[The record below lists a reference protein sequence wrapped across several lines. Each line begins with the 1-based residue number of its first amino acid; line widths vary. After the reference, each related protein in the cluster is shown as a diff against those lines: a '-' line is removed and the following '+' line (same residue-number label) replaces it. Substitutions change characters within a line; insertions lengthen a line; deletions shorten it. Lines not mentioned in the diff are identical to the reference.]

1 MNAESP
7 EQKVPRN
14 VDSWAAK
21 VDRLHVADNVREV
34 GYNVEGKRVAG
45 PMQGFGRLWQRIYT
59 ADLGTAVTP
68 EKLVENWRAHFGEY
82 WPSTGRFH
90 GAVASIQPGNVAPLN
105 AAGVATGVMVLY
117 ADDTSFTF
125 LTPEGHMFAA
135 MITFSGE
142 TVSDGSTVAQIRM
155 LLRPSDPL
163 WEAGWPML
171 QRGEDAFWLGTLRNL
186 ATDHGVPDAVIESET
201 VCLDRK
207 RIWKNWSNIWNNAG
221 VGTAWHKVTTPFRR
235 RKTDQAT

>member
-1 MNAESP
+1 MSSHTPDKNG
-7 EQKVPRN
+7 PRDAGN
-14 VDSWAAK
+14 WAAK

-45 PMQGFGRLWQRIYT
+45 PMMGFGRLWQRIYT

-68 EKLVENWRAHFGEY
+68 EALVARWRAHFGEY
-82 WPSTGRFH
+82 WPRGGRFF
-90 GAVASIQPGNVAPLN
+90 GTVDSILPGDVAPLN
-105 AAGVATGVMVLY
+105 AGGIATGILVLY

-142 TVSDGSTVAQIRM
+142 TTLEGSTVAQIRI
-155 LLRPSDPL
+155 LLRTSDPL
-163 WEAGWPML
+163 WEAAWPVA
-171 QRGEDAFWLGTLRNL
+171 RRVEDVFWPGTLRNL
-186 ATDHGVPDAVIESET
+186 ATDHGVPDVVVSSET

-207 RIWKNWSNIWNNAG
+207 RMWKNWPNVWHNAG
-221 VGTAWHKVTTPFRR
+221 IRTAWHTVTTPFRR
-235 RKTDQAT
+235 RERTAA